1 MSVRKIRFEGEA
13 SRTMNRMGGDVSSSL
28 LQINPD
34 RVKLKKAR
42 IVKRE
47 HVFDAQHLAM
57 VIIPTY
63 IIEGDKGPI
72 GLTSRGT
79 HIH

>member
-1 MSVRKIRFEGEA
+1 MFEGEA

-47 HVFDAQHLAM
+47 HVLM
-57 VIIPTY
+57 PNI
-63 IIEGDKGPI
+63 
-72 GLTSRGT
+72 
-79 HIH
+79 